1 MEGSPL
7 EEGGGPAPATAS
19 PPGEAEPG
27 QTPPSEV
34 QREKREGKERLPPS
48 GPPQAKLN
56 GGQPPAPG
64 APGAPQQ
71 FQPPFRSMM
80 PPYVRVDFFTS

>member
-1 MEGSPL
+1 MEGGPL
-7 EEGGGPAPATAS
+7 EEGGGPAPVTAS

-27 QTPPSEV
+27 QTPASDV
-34 QREKREGKERLPPS
+34 QREKREGKERLPPT

-56 GGQPPAPG
+56 GGQQPTAG
-64 APGAPQQ
+64 APLQ

-80 PPYVRVDFFTS
+80 PPYVRVESFTF